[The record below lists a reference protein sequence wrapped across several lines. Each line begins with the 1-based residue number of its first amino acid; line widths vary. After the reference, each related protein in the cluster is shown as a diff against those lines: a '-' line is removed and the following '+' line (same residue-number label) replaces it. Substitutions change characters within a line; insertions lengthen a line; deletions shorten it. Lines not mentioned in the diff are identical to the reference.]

1 MCLCALCI
9 IFPFDVKRM
18 SWFRYF
24 YIYIIMASVNIV
36 VQNIN
41 VRLSYNI
48 EDIFDQTSKPLK
60 GVFKENIGSNQ
71 IHPAH

>member
-1 MCLCALCI
+1 
-9 IFPFDVKRM
+9 
-18 SWFRYF
+18 
-24 YIYIIMASVNIV
+24 MASVNIV